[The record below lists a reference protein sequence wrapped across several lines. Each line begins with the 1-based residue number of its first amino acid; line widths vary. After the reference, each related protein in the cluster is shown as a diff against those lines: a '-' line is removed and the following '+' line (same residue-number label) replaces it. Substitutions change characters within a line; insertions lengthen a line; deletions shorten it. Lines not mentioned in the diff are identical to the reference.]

1 MKLLEVGNFGNS
13 QLNGLGILFLCLGLV
28 IFVISILV
36 AIIIGIMSAASSE
49 KKYSFK
55 APLIGILIGI
65 LTFIAG
71 GCICGFSL

>member
-1 MKLLEVGNFGNS
+1 MKLLEVGN
-13 QLNGLGILFLCLGLV
+13 LGGGDLAGVGIIFLCIGLAT
-28 IFVISILV
+28 FAISILIGV
-36 AIIIGIMSAASSE
+36 ILGIMSASSTG

-55 APLIGILIGI
+55 VPLIGILIGI

>member
-1 MKLLEVGNFGNS
+1 MKLLEVGN
-13 QLNGLGILFLCLGLV
+13 LGGGDLAGVGIIFLCVGLA
-28 IFVISILV
+28 ILVISILI
-36 AIIIGIMSAASSE
+36 ALITGIISAFSTE

-55 APLIGILIGI
+55 VPLIGILIGI

>member
-1 MKLLEVGNFGNS
+1 MKLLEVGN
-13 QLNGLGILFLCLGLV
+13 LGGGDLAGVGIIFLCIGLAT
-28 IFVISILV
+28 FAISILI
-36 AIIIGIMSAASSE
+36 AIILGIMSASSSE

-55 APLIGILIGI
+55 VPLVGILIGI